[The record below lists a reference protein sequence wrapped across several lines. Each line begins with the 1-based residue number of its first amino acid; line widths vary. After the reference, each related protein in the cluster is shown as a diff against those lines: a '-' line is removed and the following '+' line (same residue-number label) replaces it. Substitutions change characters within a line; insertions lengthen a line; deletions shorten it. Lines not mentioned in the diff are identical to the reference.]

1 MVMSPY
7 CLHEVLQPW
16 CDISSQLRSCTVFPK
31 VMCLEYELDGKE
43 AALQAKLNDFN
54 ILGLSWL
61 VGWLGGQIK
70 FSYIY
75 SCELWLKQ
83 ALVKETSGTSD
94 FIGGDLKKK
103 TTHPFPQKKTKKGIR
118 KWIID
123 LFCIFLALSFRC
135 NRIHT
140 PSNILKY
147 HFPSFLL
154 RWPCSDWQLNRLR
167 PWFSTQL
174 FLTVGHDLNRFR
186 YQTKGWQS
194 QANQSLKA
202 WTLLHRPFNRS
213 PGNSW
218 YIEIP
223 ARQYAEPKSWSR
235 NLVVKVVLP
244 LNTSQLLH
252 NIM

>member
-1 MVMSPY
+1 MACSSPFF
-7 CLHEVLQPW
+7 L
-16 CDISSQLRSCTVFPK
+16 SPK
-31 VMCLEYELDGKE
+31 VQAFAPLQGKAMSDAGKGWWSITQKTYRSGRNHYEQNKQSVRVVALHLVILGYKSHVLE
-43 AALQAKLNDFN
+43 
-54 ILGLSWL
+54 LGLSWL

-94 FIGGDLKKK
+94 FIGGDLKKN
-103 TTHPFPQKKTKKGIR
+103 THPFPKKKGIR

-154 RWPCSDWQLNRLR
+154 R
-167 PWFSTQL
+167 
-174 FLTVGHDLNRFR
+174 
-186 YQTKGWQS
+186 
-194 QANQSLKA
+194 
-202 WTLLHRPFNRS
+202 
-213 PGNSW
+213 
-218 YIEIP
+218 
-223 ARQYAEPKSWSR
+223 
-235 NLVVKVVLP
+235 
-244 LNTSQLLH
+244 
-252 NIM
+252 